1 MIDFETY
8 AAAVSAKSLNDA
20 DDFLDSLDEAK
31 ASASTATD
39 VANYIQKAFGVQNI
53 LEGKE
58 FTSNRGEYDE
68 PAETIFENENYSYV
82 NNYEE
87 QGSSLFALSEPI
99 QLTKGTYNL
108 ICDDKVGK
116 ASGGISFIIYN
127 PYYGCYG
134 YEEDE
139 YIGISTTNINGQNIC
154 TINIDM
160 DYREIWIVIKLTKG
174 IQKWYNLNPT
184 LIKVVD
190 LPALDQVAQNTTNI
204 STLQSSVSAVRADV
218 DNNANAIETAQSD
231 IANAVEDIDEVKS
244 SIADITTDL
253 SDIISKTG
261 KVYTLTPTVG
271 YSIISNVNTGS
282 FTFSKNENR
291 MYCQFRSDNDFTV
304 SRISTRVALIT
315 VNSEGRCVA
324 STGWTTADISV
335 EANADYTY
343 YLLCDFTDE
352 SLIPT
357 VAVSS
362 SIDEK
367 IDDIQGKITAANT
380 EIIALR
386 QRNIAADYGYN
397 DVITLSWEMGSINTG
412 NGSNTNSG
420 ANVIRMPK
428 PIKLESDVQII
439 ITSSE
444 FRIRP
449 YMYSSDGTSYVEAGA
464 WYKGEINKLLTIDTD
479 CTYRFQIA
487 TVDGS
492 DIDVD
497 KAMLSVA
504 VVYADDSKHGT
515 LPGYWTDHLEE
526 KVKTINS
533 LLTDGKDKTAFLF
546 LTDTHWNESK
556 TALNGYGIN
565 TLAMQYIRDRCNI
578 DYLVHGGDLN
588 SEYRSNRDI
597 ARQMMT
603 KPMAM
608 MRSVFPHV
616 FVTRGNHDDN
626 IEGSGNV
633 WSYVITQSDSY
644 SYMFRN
650 TPDAHFGKTGTYF
663 YHDVEFE
670 KVRYICLD
678 STDMV
683 YSNSVDESKCDQK
696 ILAYG
701 YDQLQWLCDTLKN
714 TPDGYSIIIYNHAML
729 APSIVTVEHGSSS
742 PQTRA
747 KNYLVLCNLL
757 KAFKNRQNYTFD
769 TTGYFPTVHNDYY
782 EGVLSADFTNCN
794 ADIVAVFSG
803 HEHVDCIE
811 EILDSSGNG
820 IGIYNTCTQNSSNMF
835 SSSVLSSSYQSNMEI
850 GTTTELV
857 WDIVIVDRANK
868 HVDMVRIGAG
878 AQSVRSFDF

>member
-1 MIDFETY
+1 MDI
-8 AAAVSAKSLNDA
+8 K
-20 DDFLDSLDEAK
+20 
-31 ASASTATD
+31 
-39 VANYIQKAFGVQNI
+39 
-53 LEGKE
+53 
-58 FTSNRGEYDE
+58 
-68 PAETIFENENYSYV
+68 
-82 NNYEE
+82 
-87 QGSSLFALSEPI
+87 
-99 QLTKGTYNL
+99 
-108 ICDDKVGK
+108 
-116 ASGGISFIIYN
+116 
-127 PYYGCYG
+127 
-134 YEEDE
+134 
-139 YIGISTTNINGQNIC
+139 
-154 TINIDM
+154 INID
-160 DYREIWIVIKLTKG
+160 DNFVPLPSQINLGNQGELNARTIVINAPDISGADSYKLRLEYPNG
-174 IQKWYNLNPT
+174 DVY
-184 LIKVVD
+184 D
-190 LPALDQVAQNTTNI
+190 LPLVDGKATIGGSLLLISGEIKMQWIATKSNGDSYDLVAKSAVFWGTIDASI
-204 STLQSSVSAVRADV
+204 SSETIPVPPYELAKDASDKVLAIDESIKNAIEIAPQIQQKMNGVQRFSEIAEEKADYAWKAASKAEMMKRNAESAAKEAADIAEELQSSVDQLDMIS
-218 DNNANAIETAQSD
+218 
-231 IANAVEDIDEVKS
+231 
-244 SIADITTDL
+244 TDL

-261 KVYTLTPTVG
+261 KVYTLTPRVG
-271 YSIISNVNTGS
+271 YSIISNVSTGS
-282 FTFSKNENR
+282 FTFSENEDR

-380 EIIALR
+380 DIISLR
-386 QRNIAADYGYN
+386 QRNIANSYGYN
-397 DVITLSWEMGSINTG
+397 DVISLSWEMGSINTG

-420 ANVIRMPK
+420 TNVIRMPK
-428 PIKLESDVQII
+428 PASLENDVQII
-439 ITSSE
+439 ITSSNL
-444 FRIRP
+444 RVRP
-449 YMYSSDGTSYVEAGA
+449 YKYSSDGTSYVEAGA
-464 WYKGEINKLLTIDTD
+464 WYKGEINKLLTVDTD
-479 CTYRFQIA
+479 CAYRFQIA

-492 DIDVD
+492 DIDFD
-497 KAMLSVA
+497 DAMSNVIFA
-504 VVYADDSKHGT
+504 YSDDT
-515 LPGYWTDHLEE
+515 LTTALPGYWTEYLEE

-603 KPMAM
+603 KSMAM
-608 MRSVFPHV
+608 MKSVFPHV
-616 FVTRGNHDDN
+616 LVTRGNHDDN

-747 KNYLVLCNLL
+747 RNYLVLCNLL
-757 KAFKNRQNYTFD
+757 KAFKNRQNYRFD
-769 TTGYFPTVHNDYY
+769 TTGYFPAVHNDYY
-782 EGVLSADFTNCN
+782 EGVLSADFTDCN

-820 IGIYNTCTQNSSNMF
+820 IGIYNTCTQNSSAMF
-835 SSSVLSSSYQSNMEI
+835 GSSVLSSSYQSNMEI

-857 WDIVIVDRANK
+857 WDVVVVNRANR
-868 HVDMVRIGAG
+868 HVVVRIGAG

>member
-1 MIDFETY
+1 MDI
-8 AAAVSAKSLNDA
+8 K
-20 DDFLDSLDEAK
+20 
-31 ASASTATD
+31 
-39 VANYIQKAFGVQNI
+39 
-53 LEGKE
+53 
-58 FTSNRGEYDE
+58 
-68 PAETIFENENYSYV
+68 
-82 NNYEE
+82 
-87 QGSSLFALSEPI
+87 
-99 QLTKGTYNL
+99 
-108 ICDDKVGK
+108 
-116 ASGGISFIIYN
+116 
-127 PYYGCYG
+127 
-134 YEEDE
+134 
-139 YIGISTTNINGQNIC
+139 
-154 TINIDM
+154 INID
-160 DYREIWIVIKLTKG
+160 DNFVPSPSQINLGNQGELNARTIVINAPDISGADSYKLRLEYPNG
-174 IQKWYNLNPT
+174 DVY
-184 LIKVVD
+184 D
-190 LPALDQVAQNTTNI
+190 LPLVDDEATIGGSLLLISGEIKMQWIATKSNGDSYDLVAKSAVFWGTVDESI
-204 STLQSSVSAVRADV
+204 SSETLPVPPYELAKDASDKVLAIDESIKNAIEIAPQIQQQMDGVQRFSEIAQQAATSAENSAEEAADIAEELQSSVDQLDMIS
-218 DNNANAIETAQSD
+218 TS
-231 IANAVEDIDEVKS
+231 
-244 SIADITTDL
+244 L

-271 YSIISNVNTGS
+271 YSIISNVSTGS
-282 FTFSKNENR
+282 FTFSENENR

-304 SRISTRVALIT
+304 SGISTRVALIT
-315 VNSEGRCVA
+315 VDSEGRCVA

-335 EANADYTY
+335 EANADCTY

-357 VAVSS
+357 VAVTS

-367 IDDIQGKITAANT
+367 FDDVQDQITAANT
-380 EIIALR
+380 DIIALR
-386 QRNIAADYGYN
+386 QRNIANSYGYN
-397 DVITLSWEMGSINTG
+397 DVILLSWETGSINTA
-412 NGSNTNSG
+412 NGSNINTG
-420 ANVIRMPK
+420 TNVIRTPQ
-428 PIKLESDVQII
+428 PVSLENDVQII
-439 ITSSE
+439 ITSLNL
-444 FRIRP
+444 RVRP
-449 YMYSSDGTSYVEAGA
+449 YKYSSDGTSYVSAEN
-464 WYKGEINKLLTIDTD
+464 WYVGEINKVLTVDTD

-492 DIDVD
+492 DIDFD
-497 KAMLSVA
+497 DAMSNVIF
-504 VVYADDSKHGT
+504 VYSDDT
-515 LPGYWTDHLEE
+515 LTTALPGYWTEYLEG
-526 KVKTINS
+526 KVKNINS
-533 LLTDGKDKTAFLF
+533 LMTDGKDKTAFLF
-546 LTDTHWNESK
+546 LTDTHWNTNK
-556 TALNGYGIN
+556 NTLNGLGIN

-608 MRSVFPHV
+608 MKSVFPHV
-616 FVTRGNHDDN
+616 LVTRGNHDDN

-650 TPDAHFGKTGTYF
+650 TPNAHFGKTGTYF

-729 APSIVTVEHGSSS
+729 APSIVTVEHGSDS

-769 TTGYFPTVHNDYY
+769 TTGYFSAVHNDYY
-782 EGVLSADFTNCN
+782 EGVLSADFTDCN

-835 SSSVLSSSYQSNMEI
+835 SSSVISSAYQSPMEI

-857 WDIVIVDRANK
+857 WDVVVVDRANR

-878 AQSVRSFDF
+878 AQSVRSFDY